1 MKVNIE
7 ITRSQVELVY
17 SAYKIVQ
24 LHLKR
29 YKHQLKNIWTLS
41 PHLFKVGVN
50 LKHGWAPS
58 VISLSPGVIIR
69 DCVDLGLDSIH
80 LKSKQ

>member
-24 LHLKR
+24 MDLKR
-29 YKHQLKNIWTLS
+29 YKHQLKNI
-41 PHLFKVGVN
+41 
-50 LKHGWAPS
+50 
-58 VISLSPGVIIR
+58 
-69 DCVDLGLDSIH
+69 
-80 LKSKQ
+80 